1 MGKKAL
7 LAGINDYKSINGL
20 NGCLNDITNVR
31 DILKTYFGFENTNIR
46 MLADNR
52 ASKEAILDRLGNLIT
67 SAISGDKIIFHF
79 SGHGSKI
86 RDRHGDELSDGQ
98 DELICPWDMDWEKSY
113 ILDDDLANIIKQLP
127 IGAELEILLDCC
139 HSGTGTRNSL
149 FPEEHPRAY
158 RYCPPPIDISSR
170 ADGEDPGFVNRMFD
184 CVKTP
189 DPLNS
194 ERLIVN
200 MNHVLW
206 GGCKTSQTSADAY
219 IKGAYNGA
227 FTYYFCKHIRD
238 AGGKITRPELLKRI
252 RASLKYDKFDQI
264 VQMESNKAR
273 YYNEV
278 FS

>member
-1 MGKKAL
+1 MAKKAL
-7 LAGINDYKSINGL
+7 LAGINQYKSINGL
-20 NGCLNDITNVR
+20 NGCINDITNVR
-31 DILKTYFGFENTNIR
+31 DILKTFFGFENANIR
-46 MLADNR
+46 MLADSR
-52 ASKEAILDRLGNLIT
+52 ASKAAILDRFGNLVV
-67 SAISGDKIIFHF
+67 SAVSGDKIIFHF
-79 SGHGSKI
+79 SGHGSQI

-98 DELICPWDMDWEKSY
+98 DELICPWDMDWEKGY
-113 ILDDDLANIIKQLP
+113 ILDDDLAAIIKQLP
-127 IGAELEILLDCC
+127 KGVELEVLLDCC

-184 CVKTP
+184 CFKEP
-189 DPLNS
+189 DPMNS
-194 ERLIVN
+194 ERLIVS

-206 GGCKTSQTSADAY
+206 GGCKSSQTSADAY
-219 IKGAYNGA
+219 IKGSYNGA

-252 RASLKYDKFDQI
+252 RASLKYEQFDQV
-264 VQMESNKAR
+264 VQMECNKAR